1 MKRNFRWLRTT
12 RENFSVLGSGADPLF
27 LNPLRNATRF
37 PFRSVRWRFTY
48 VRAYVLSTVS
58 SFYHFFMDV
67 LHLLSL
73 VSNERTRDDLMIRVR
88 TNVHENVCVWE
99 RERETER
106 KNKWCKWLNMRM
118 SASETN
124 SETLCAYICISVYRY
139 LFQPLP
145 LFPLYYFLSF
155 FYYYYYYY
163 YY

>member
-1 MKRNFRWLRTT
+1 MCMRRVRINGCESREFSMNLVANGASTIVRSTAQPEYAKKRKINAVKRNFRWLRTA

-73 VSNERTRDDLMIRVR
+73 VSNGRTRDDLMIRVR
-88 TNVHENVCVWE
+88 TNMNENVCVCE
-99 RERETER
+99 RERNREKE
-106 KNKWCKWLNMRM
+106 
-118 SASETN
+118 
-124 SETLCAYICISVYRY
+124 
-139 LFQPLP
+139 
-145 LFPLYYFLSF
+145 
-155 FYYYYYYY
+155 
-163 YY
+163 

>member
-1 MKRNFRWLRTT
+1 MCMRRVRIKGCESREFSMNLVANDASTIVRSTAQPEYAKKRKINAVKRNFRWLRTA

-73 VSNERTRDDLMIRVR
+73 VSNGRTRDDLMIRVR
-88 TNVHENVCVWE
+88 TNMNENVCVCE
-99 RERETER
+99 REKQRER
-106 KNKWCKWLNMRM
+106 ING
-118 SASETN
+118 ASG
-124 SETLCAYICISVYRY
+124 
-139 LFQPLP
+139 
-145 LFPLYYFLSF
+145 
-155 FYYYYYYY
+155 
-163 YY
+163 